1 MTSIS
6 DTLSGISHKDKL
18 YKRLCMSV
26 LMEKGVRPDNSPE
39 SAICQRAA
47 IALHQLPG
55 WNERKTALFQ
65 YLLSSIKLKLCVGMH
80 SVG

>member
-1 MTSIS
+1 
-6 DTLSGISHKDKL
+6 
-18 YKRLCMSV
+18 
-26 LMEKGVRPDNSPE
+26 MEKGVRPDNSPE

-55 WNERKTALFQ
+55 WNEQKTALFQ
-65 YLLSSIKLKLCVGMH
+65 YLLSGIKLKLCVGMY